1 MPFFEFELIFFIEFE
16 IMYCYAI
23 EDGRVAWREDGS
35 FWREGHKQGVGRAS
49 NHDMSEEDAKK
60 AKGYLAR
67 TAFFQ
72 IVNLHYTYMFQNF
85 TMKNYKCI
93 ARAG

>member
-1 MPFFEFELIFFIEFE
+1 
-16 IMYCYAI
+16 MYCYAI